1 MTAVF
6 RLIPFELGKVLR
18 KKSFIFLLLL
28 ITALNVFLLWYLN
41 LPNEG
46 KASLSAYKAVYSD
59 LKEMSGKEQVE
70 YLEGL
75 QNELGMLGIV
85 EQITIL
91 QTHDN
96 ERSKMLAERLLKQYG
111 DVYDKYLSLY
121 QSGEYLKYTSSA
133 RGEGA
138 FIAEILSECETV
150 ASYDGY
156 LKAIEENRDHLNNVS
171 IFNKGDKDSFSS
183 RNIEKSYL
191 DHQGLT
197 ADNIRFVPSKG
208 ILLGTESVVTDLFML
223 LAVML
228 FVGGLIGE
236 EKEKGL
242 FYFTRA
248 TENGILKCM
257 GAKLSALLIYCFGA
271 AALLYGGSVLFA
283 GVSAGLGDLS
293 ASLQSVSVFTES
305 SLDITIGEYLLL
317 GFLTKSLMLFGF
329 GAALTAVSVIS
340 SRSFAMQ
347 IFGIGALAVFRA
359 LYEFIPAYSMLS
371 PVKYLAFWGV
381 FEPKHLFGEYLNFNI
396 AGYPVSRL
404 SLSIITA
411 VIVCAG
417 LAAADLVLFA
427 KGKSLS
433 HKKAVRRF
441 NFQCIHSSL
450 FLHEGGKILFMNKAL
465 AVLLLFGLLM
475 GYNDLGKHYRMSVG
489 EEYYFGIMKSI
500 EGELTEESEQIITAE
515 NERYENAFRQIE
527 LIDEMISKGEL
538 DKVLGEDMKTA
549 WQSQTAF
556 YNYFLRVLKQYEHIK
571 EHGGEFVYDTGY
583 QRLFGKD
590 DGSYLQD
597 LLFLTL
603 CCVFAFSGVLPLEE
617 QKKSQ
622 YLLSATAKGKT
633 RILGAKAAVCGL
645 CMAVMTVLPW
655 VFRIA
660 ALSKTYLMDMWG
672 SSAGDLPMYYESSLA
687 GVPLWLFTLLMI
699 LLQIIVMWFA
709 AAAVMLISHK
719 LKSGGQTVFM
729 GLLIF
734 ALPLVVSVMGLSF
747 MKWFSVYFVYSFS
760 FV

>member
-96 ERSKMLAERLLKQYG
+96 ERSKMLAEQLLKQYG

-133 RGEGA
+133 RGETA

-150 ASYDGY
+150 SGYDGY
-156 LKAIEENRDHLNNVS
+156 LKAIEDNRNHLNNVS

-208 ILLGTESVVTDLFML
+208 ILLGTESIVTDLFML

-228 FVGGLIGE
+228 FVGGLVGE
-236 EKEKGL
+236 EKDKGL

-271 AALLYGGSVLFA
+271 AALLYGSSVLFA
-283 GVSAGLGDLS
+283 GASAGLGDLS
-293 ASLQSVSVFTES
+293 ASFQSAAVFTES
-305 SLDITIGEYLLL
+305 SLDITLGEYLFL

-329 GAALTAVSVIS
+329 GVALTAVSLIS
-340 SRSFAMQ
+340 SRSFAPQ
-347 IFGIGALAVFRA
+347 LFGVGTLAACRA
-359 LYEFIPAYSMLS
+359 LYELVPAYSMFCPL
-371 PVKYLAFWGV
+371 KYLAFWGS
-381 FEPKHLFGEYLNFNI
+381 FDPKHLFGEYLNFNI

-404 SLSIITA
+404 SLSVIAAA
-411 VIVCAG
+411 VVCAG
-417 LAAADLVLFA
+417 LTAADLVLFA

-433 HKKAVRRF
+433 HKKAVKRF
-441 NFQCIHSSL
+441 NLQLIHSSL

-465 AVLLLFGLLM
+465 AVLLLFGVLM
-475 GYNDLGKHYRMSVG
+475 GYSDLGKHYRMSVG
-489 EEYYFGIMKSI
+489 EEYYFSIMESI
-500 EGELTEESEQIITAE
+500 EGPLTEESEAVIIE
-515 NERYENAFRQIE
+515 ERERYENAFRQIE
-527 LIDEMISKGEL
+527 LIDEMINKGEI
-538 DKVLGEDMKTA
+538 DKALGEDMKSA

-556 YNYFLRVLKQYEHIK
+556 YNFFLRVEHQYEHIR
-571 EHGGEFVYDTGY
+571 ENGGEFIYDTGY
-583 QRLFGKD
+583 QRLFGKS

-603 CCVFAFSGVLPLEE
+603 CAVFAFGGVLPLEE
-617 QKKSQ
+617 QKRSQ
-622 YLLSATAKGKT
+622 FLLSATAKGKK
-633 RILGAKAAVCGL
+633 RIIVAKAAVCGL

-655 VFRIA
+655 IFRII
-660 ALSKTYLMDMWG
+660 ALSRTYLTDMWG
-672 SSAGDLPMYYESSLA
+672 SSAGDLPMYYESPLA
-687 GVPLWLFTLLMI
+687 GMPLWLFTLLMI
-699 LLQIIVMWFA
+699 LLQIIVMWFI
-709 AAAVMLISHK
+709 AAAVLLISHK
-719 LKSGGQTVFM
+719 LKSSGQTVFV

-734 ALPLVVSVMGLSF
+734 ALPLVMSVMGLDF
-747 MKWFSVYFVYSFS
+747 MKWFSVYFVYSFL